1 MQKKEKDSMRYI
13 STNGK
18 TPGTTLAHAAEAC
31 VAPDGG
37 LYIPERIP
45 ELPRAFFNN
54 LGDMTMRDIAYVVC
68 SSFMDGEFPAA
79 TVKEIVDSAFATEAP
94 LAGVGFDTHVL
105 ELFHGPT
112 LTFKDYGSRFFGALL
127 SRVPA
132 PGRRRVVLVSTVGNS
147 GASTAYGFGGEKGV
161 EVFVLYPTGVL
172 GRMARR
178 QFTAAAP
185 NVHALEVMGTI
196 DDCKAL
202 VAASVAD
209 EGLSE
214 LSLTC
219 ANSLNIARVLPQ
231 VVFAFHAYARMLG
244 AGVRNAGRAVYSI
257 PCGNLGNLVAALIA
271 RRMGLPMGAIVGV
284 SNANDALRRNLAE
297 AVGPDERPVA
307 TYAPS
312 MDLLRP
318 SGLPRLTALC
328 GGADGVE
335 RQITV
340 AAPVSDRDIAAAILR
355 LRTDYGYTIDP
366 HGAAAYVGAM
376 RAKAPAG
383 VPRVVFATAHPAKNL
398 DIMTAI
404 TGAPVELPVQL
415 TRFMSGGRHPLVMPA
430 TMAALRRALL
440 ANPRK

>member
-1 MQKKEKDSMRYI
+1 MRFT
-13 STNGK
+13 STNRQSPAA
-18 TPGTTLAHAAEAC
+18 TFAHASEAC

-45 ELPRAFFNN
+45 VLPRAFFNN
-54 LGDMTMRDIAYVVC
+54 LGDMNMREIAFVVC
-68 SSFMDGEFPAA
+68 SSFMDGEYDGA
-79 TVKEIVDSAFATEAP
+79 TVKEIVDTAFATDAP
-94 LAGVGFDTHVL
+94 LVPVGADVHVL

-112 LTFKDYGSRFFGALL
+112 LTFKDYGSRFLGALL
-127 SRVPA
+127 ARTPA
-132 PGRRRVVLVSTVGNS
+132 GGRKRAVLVSTVGNS

-161 EVFVLYPTGVL
+161 DVYILYPTGIL

-178 QFTAAAP
+178 QFTSAAP

-202 VAASVAD
+202 VAEAVRD
-209 EGLSE
+209 ESLAR

-219 ANSLNIARVLPQ
+219 VNSLNVARVIPQ
-231 VVFAFHAYARMLG
+231 IVFTMHAYGRMLS
-244 AGVRNAGRAVYSI
+244 AGVRHAERAVYSI
-257 PCGNLGNLVAALIA
+257 PCGNLGNITAALTA
-271 RRMGLPMGAIVGV
+271 RRMGLPMGGIVGV
-284 SNANDALRRNLAE
+284 SNANDALRRNLAGT
-297 AVGPDERPVA
+297 VGADERPVA

-318 SGLPRLTALC
+318 SGLPRLLALC
-328 GGADGVE
+328 GGATGVRRE
-335 RQITV
+335 IEI

-355 LRTDYGYTIDP
+355 LRTDRAYNIDP

-376 RAKAPAG
+376 RSTTAPG
-383 VPRVVFATAHPAKNL
+383 MPRVVLATAHPAKNL
-398 DIMTAI
+398 DIMTGI

-415 TRFMSGGRHPLVMPA
+415 TRFMTTNRHPLVVPP

-440 ANPRK
+440 APQRK